1 MSKNLLLYG
10 ELNRD
15 FAPYRQQETAVTVA
29 GWSPWWVTA
38 EENDPHWKNK
48 RPVFGPYRLGEET
61 VQQVSAPWGTYV
73 GGLYQQVPAFT
84 GNRYLLRVEA
94 LAWSSEG
101 DRPGELLEPSAV
113 NVQIGCDPT
122 GGLDPAS
129 PLIQWSKP
137 AEPIGAWQLLELAI
151 EAQAS
156 IITLYLKSA
165 PELPKRQQAVFW
177 RLASLTA
184 VGRLRRS
191 ATIVGSGDTHIML
204 KPDIITPDVEA
215 TVIVSAARAHQETS
229 LLIVGPGEQELVLDA
244 AESSQ
249 LQGRHLWRY
258 QFTPTAVGLY
268 DLRFV
273 GDRGAR
279 LLAQQLLRISEGDS
293 LAQAAAQAPSGQPRL
308 DYRRVYILLPPTADE
323 QWLAAAAKGGFDGRY
338 TIGFSADDAGIGDLS
353 QRRVLAVNPHHWPET
368 LTAAWF
374 HQHYPGVQ
382 FTGVVANTPEDLELW
397 LRNWIDD

>member
-15 FAPYRQQETAVTVA
+15 FAPFRQQETAVTAA
-29 GWSPWWVTA
+29 GWSPWWLTA
-38 EENDPHWKNK
+38 GENDPHWKN
-48 RPVFGPYRLGEET
+48 RPPVFGPWRLGDTT
-61 VQQVSAPWGTYV
+61 VQQISTPWATHT
-73 GGLYQQVPAFT
+73 GGLFQQVPAFN
-84 GNRYLLRVEA
+84 GNRYLFRAEA

-101 DRPGELLEPSAV
+101 ERPGDLLEPSAV
-113 NVQIGCDPT
+113 NVHIGCDPT

-177 RLASLTA
+177 RQAGLTA

-204 KPDIITPDVEA
+204 KPDIITPAVAA
-215 TVIVSAARAHQETS
+215 TVIVSAARAHQDTS
-229 LLIVGPGEQELVLDA
+229 LLIVGPGEQEMVLDA

-249 LQGRHLWRY
+249 LQGRYLWRY
-258 QFTPTAVGLY
+258 QFTPAAVGLY

-338 TIGFSADDAGIGDLS
+338 TIGFSVDDAGIGDLS

-374 HQHYPGVQ
+374 HQHYPGVR

-397 LRNWIDD
+397 LRNWVDD